1 MTLPRGLGRQVN
13 FRVTVLLRV
22 MVLFGLAFSTY
33 LMDLNSILLRRTA
46 EGSGFYLGPILVGF
60 LLGIVGLYPHLWI
73 IARFGL
79 DEAVVSGDSAH
90 PNFSLWNTGEH
101 SRSCVDS
108 PFLNSPVSLNSAIGT
123 AGGVLKIGR
132 ICGRFNSKSY
142 YNITCT
148 WSFRNLWSIC

>member
-22 MVLFGLAFSTY
+22 MVLLGLAFSTY
-33 LMDLNSILLRRTA
+33 LMDLNSILLGRTA

-60 LLGIVGLYPHLWI
+60 LLGIVGLYPHLWM

-90 PNFSLWNTGEH
+90 PNLSL
-101 SRSCVDS
+101 
-108 PFLNSPVSLNSAIGT
+108 
-123 AGGVLKIGR
+123 
-132 ICGRFNSKSY
+132 
-142 YNITCT
+142 
-148 WSFRNLWSIC
+148 